1 MAPRERRRVQ
11 KPQQPAVADLKKQLH
26 VALKNEEIVEDLQ
39 TIIRQVH
46 AMRSGAARQQP
57 ASSGD

>member
-1 MAPRERRRVQ
+1 MQ